1 MKEVQLSC
9 WMDHAFCLLECSW
22 MSENAMICGV
32 VFYILQSITD
42 MQRVLMEEDF
52 VCQNESC
59 KPYIMMQ
66 Y

>member
-1 MKEVQLSC
+1 
-9 WMDHAFCLLECSW
+9 